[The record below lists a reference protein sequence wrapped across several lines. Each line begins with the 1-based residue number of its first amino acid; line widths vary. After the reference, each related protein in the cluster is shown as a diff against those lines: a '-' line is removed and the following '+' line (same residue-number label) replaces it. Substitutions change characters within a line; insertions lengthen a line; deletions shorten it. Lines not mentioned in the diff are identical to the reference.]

1 MLLPCQLTGTTEERF
16 LDVSKILKGRW
27 RYNFHE
33 IDGKDHIIDQYR
45 IIIGF
50 MQLAKFSP
58 PNRESNIPILTASD
72 LQLRCRRTGTSAI
85 RLRQD
90 NWLCRGLRELEN
102 WPMRIGP
109 LLLVA
114 SHDFWHC
121 YQWTF
126 LVGAAAKKVKPKVE
140 LRGSIMALSN
150 TGGRWW
156 ANWWALK
163 RMAKTVLLQYKWW

>member
-1 MLLPCQLTGTTEERF
+1 MKLME
-16 LDVSKILKGRW
+16 KIWK
-27 RYNFHE
+27 
-33 IDGKDHIIDQYR
+33 DQY
-45 IIIGF
+45 IINNIGF
-50 MQLAKFSP
+50 MQLAKIFFTKYGVQHSDSDSVRLAAALP
-58 PNRESNIPILTASD
+58 QDRHKCNQITARS
-72 LQLRCRRTGTSAI
+72 LAMPRT
-85 RLRQD
+85 Q
-90 NWLCRGLRELEN
+90 N

-121 YQWTF
+121 CYQWTF
-126 LVGAAAKKVKPKVE
+126 LVCAAAKKVKPKVE

-163 RMAKTVLLQYKWW
+163 RMAKTVLLQYINDGN